1 MTERKDRIDQ
11 LESQLADCLLFLQE
25 LEDDLVA
32 SGWKDTG
39 IGREIQEIERVLGI
53 EGVFE

>member
-1 MTERKDRIDQ
+1 MTERKDRIEQ
-11 LESQLADCLLFLQE
+11 LESQLEDCLLFLQE
-25 LEDDLVA
+25 LQDDLVA

>member
-1 MTERKDRIDQ
+1 MTERKDRIEQ
-11 LESQLADCLLFLQE
+11 LESQLEDCLLFLQE
-25 LEDDLVA
+25 LEDDLEA

>member
-11 LESQLADCLLFLQE
+11 LESQLEDCLLFLQE

>member
-1 MTERKDRIDQ
+1 MTEREDRIEQ
-11 LESQLADCLLFLQE
+11 LESQLEDCLLFLQE
-25 LEDDLVA
+25 LEDDLKA